1 MSTIR
6 KEYAT
11 VGFQWELL
19 ALIVDSWSRKN
30 FGVDVRRELGDERL
44 RRVLD
49 DDYCRKIV
57 RAFRN
62 HWITPKVI
70 DIDRQERVAGILAAL
85 DELVEEAFD
94 ESEDLR
100 ELFKS
105 KCLAVGCDLDG
116 SAAMETAP
124 PVRSAVS

>member
-1 MSTIR
+1 MSAIR

-19 ALIVDSWSRKN
+19 ALIVDSWSRQN

-44 RRVLD
+44 RKVLD
-49 DDYCRKIV
+49 DDYCRGVAK
-57 RAFRN
+57 AFRN

-70 DIDRQERVAGILAAL
+70 DIDRQERVAGVLAAL
-85 DELVEEAFD
+85 DELVEETFN
-94 ESEDLR
+94 ESEGLH

-105 KCLAVGCDLDG
+105 KCRAAGCDLDE
-116 SAAMETAP
+116 AVAMEAAP
-124 PVRSAVS
+124 PARRAAG